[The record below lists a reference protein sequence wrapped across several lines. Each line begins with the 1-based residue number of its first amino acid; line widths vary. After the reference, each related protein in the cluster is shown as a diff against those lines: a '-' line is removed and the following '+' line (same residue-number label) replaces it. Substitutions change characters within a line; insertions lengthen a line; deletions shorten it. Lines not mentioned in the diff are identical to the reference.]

1 MKFQD
6 LFAYKKYFALAMNF
20 FIELIKE
27 SEEVGK
33 LINYML
39 QNPDKFGVKQ

>member
-6 LFAYKKYFALAMNF
+6 LFAYKKSFALAMKI

-27 SEEVGK
+27 SEEVVK